1 MLSYLQRIGK
11 SLMLPV
17 AVLPVAAI
25 LMGLGYWIDPSGW
38 GANSALAAVLLSAG
52 SAIIDNMGILFALGV
67 GVGMS
72 KDNHGAA
79 ALTALVGWL
88 VVQKMLDP
96 ATISLISGTP
106 AEEVNVAFT
115 KINTQFIGILVGIVS
130 AEIYNRTYKVQLPV
144 ALSFFSG
151 RRLAPIVTSLMMLVV
166 CAVLLFAWPIIYT
179 GLVNFGE
186 MIMSMGAVGA
196 GIFGF
201 CNRLLIPLGLH
212 HALNSV
218 FWFDV
223 AGINDIPN
231 YLSGVAPTGMPE
243 GYTAGMYQ
251 AGFFPIMMFGLP
263 AAAYA
268 MYRESM
274 TKYKAQVGGLMLGG
288 AVAAFFVG
296 VTEPLEFSFM
306 FAAPLLYLWHAFLT
320 GISMFIAAQMQWIAG
335 FGFSAGFVDFILSFK
350 NPLATQNVMLLLQ
363 GIVFGLIYFFS
374 FTFLIRKFDI
384 PTPGRREGDFDDE
397 EAPAAVE
404 AKDSKGTSKTEKY
417 DNMAKKIVA
426 IVGEDN
432 LVEVNNCTTRL
443 RLVVKDSSKL
453 EAAPFKSMGI
463 IGVVKPSNTDLQLI
477 VGPDVEFAA
486 TALKELT
493 GK

>member
-38 GANSALAAVLLSAG
+38 GANSALAAVLLNAG
-52 SAIIDNMGILFALGV
+52 GAIIDNMGILFALGV
-67 GVGMS
+67 GIGMS
-72 KDNHGAA
+72 KDQHGAA

-88 VVQKMLDP
+88 VVQRMLDP
-96 ATISLISGTP
+96 ATLSLITGTP
-106 AEEVNVAFT
+106 AEEVNAAFS
-115 KINTQFIGILVGIVS
+115 KVNNQFIGILVGIVS
-130 AEIYNRTYKVQLPV
+130 AEIYNRTYKVQMPV
-144 ALSFFSG
+144 ALSFFGG
-151 RRLAPIVTSLMMLVV
+151 RRLAPIVTSIAMIFICVILAFV
-166 CAVLLFAWPIIYT
+166 WPAIYT
-179 GLVNFGE
+179 GLVTFGE
-186 MIMSMGAVGA
+186 AIMSMGAVGA

-201 CNRLLIPLGLH
+201 CNRLLIPVGLH

-243 GYTAGMYQ
+243 QYVPGMYQ

-268 MYRESM
+268 MYRESLP
-274 TKYKAQVGGLMLGG
+274 KYKAEVGGLMLGG

-320 GISMFIAAQMQWIAG
+320 GVSMFIAAQMQWIAG

-350 NPLATQNVMLLLQ
+350 NPLATQNVMLLVQ
-363 GIVFGLIYFFS
+363 GAVFGAIYFFS

-384 PTPGRREGDFDDE
+384 STPGRREGDFDDE
-397 EAPAAVE
+397 ASVEAPV
-404 AKDSKGTSKTEKY
+404 KGSSKTEKY
-417 DNMAKKIVA
+417 DNMAKKIVD
-426 IVGEDN
+426 IIGEDN
-432 LVEVNNCTTRL
+432 LLVVNNCTTRL

-453 EAAPFKSMGI
+453 EDAPFKSMGI